1 MSTATITLA
10 TPIIKRNRHSVEND
24 IQSALIKRINRL
36 YTKHNCDRKVQV
48 VNGKPTLINTT
59 TGQARP
65 TFFRDL
71 SEYMDEFELFG
82 TEIEA
87 IAFIRGM
94 QAAVALQFYS

>member
-36 YTKHNCDRKVQV
+36 YTKRGCDRKVQV

-71 SEYMDEFELFG
+71 SDLW
-82 TEIEA
+82 I
-87 IAFIRGM
+87 ILN
-94 QAAVALQFYS
+94 QAN

>member
-1 MSTATITLA
+1 MGTQSLPSGHFLGTLE
-10 TPIIKRNRHSVEND
+10 TKRNRHSVEND

-36 YTKHNCDRKVQV
+36 YTKRGCDRKVQV

-71 SEYMDEFELFG
+71 SDLW
-82 TEIEA
+82 I
-87 IAFIRGM
+87 ILN
-94 QAAVALQFYS
+94 QAN